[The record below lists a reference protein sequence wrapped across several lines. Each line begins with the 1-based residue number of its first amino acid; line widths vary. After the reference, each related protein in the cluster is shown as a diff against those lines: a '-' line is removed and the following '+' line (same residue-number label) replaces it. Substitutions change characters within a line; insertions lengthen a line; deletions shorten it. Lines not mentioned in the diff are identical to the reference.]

1 MSDHERIERML
12 RADAQDASDPGISLD
27 AAAIARGARRRRL
40 PAQLGVGAAAVV
52 LVAGFGGVAIA
63 GMPGLVGGTGELSA
77 SESVRDDDTS
87 GGAAEPFAS
96 PDGGDEV
103 DGDLGGADGE
113 TVWDVARCGE
123 PLPPV
128 GHSGDDRLRLE
139 LAPLDGSSAR
149 GGELT
154 VTGTLTNVSS
164 ERLELL
170 TATHL
175 VVGLARD
182 GEVIWSTV
190 GMEAAALVPTLDPG
204 ESLEYTGA
212 LELVDCG
219 GTDPEASIRG
229 GSPLAGPGAYEVVA
243 ALDVRQTDD
252 GEPVSDPVVV
262 ISPRASLVLP

>member
-12 RADAQDASDPGISLD
+12 RADAQDASGPAIPLD
-27 AAAIARGARRRRL
+27 TTAIARGARRRRL
-40 PAQLGVGAAAVV
+40 PAQLGVGAAAVA

-63 GMPGLVGGTGELSA
+63 GMPGLVGSFGELSA
-77 SESVRDDDTS
+77 SESVRDDDSS

-96 PDGGDEV
+96 PKGEEEV

-113 TVWDVARCGE
+113 TVWDVLRCGE
-123 PLPPV
+123 PLPPE
-128 GHSGDDRLRLE
+128 GHSGDDRLSLE
-139 LAPLDGSSAR
+139 LAPLDGGAAR
-149 GGELT
+149 NGELT
-154 VTGTLTNVSS
+154 VAGTLTNVSA
-164 ERLELL
+164 ERLELQ
-170 TATHL
+170 TATNL

-182 GEVIWSTV
+182 GVVIWSTV

-204 ESLEYTGA
+204 DSLEYTGM

-229 GSPLAGPGAYEVVA
+229 GSPVVGPGAYEVVA
-243 ALDVRQTDD
+243 ALELRQTDGAD
-252 GEPVSDPVVV
+252 YLTGSVVV

>member
-12 RADAQDASDPGISLD
+12 RADAQDASSPAIRLD
-27 AAAIARGARRRRL
+27 TAAIARGARRRRL
-40 PAQLGVGAAAVV
+40 PAQLGVGAAAVA

-63 GMPGLVGGTGELSA
+63 GMPGIVGSDSSLIASDRGGE
-77 SESVRDDDTS
+77 DTS
-87 GGAAEPFAS
+87 GGEVEPLAS
-96 PDGGDEV
+96 PHAGEELGEGHSDG
-103 DGDLGGADGE
+103 DGE
-113 TVWDVARCGE
+113 TVWDVLRCGE

-128 GHSGDDRLRLE
+128 GHSGDDRLSLE
-139 LAPLDGSSAR
+139 LTPLDGNEVID
-149 GGELT
+149 GELT

-182 GEVIWSTV
+182 GVVIWSTV
-190 GMEAAALVPTLDPG
+190 GMDAAALIPTLDPG
-204 ESLEYTGA
+204 ESLDYTGS

-219 GTDPEASIRG
+219 GTDEEASIRG

-243 ALDVRQTDD
+243 ALDVRQAD
-252 GEPVSDPVVV
+252 GGDPLTGSVVV

>member
-1 MSDHERIERML
+1 MSDHETIERML
-12 RADAQDASDPGISLD
+12 RADAQDASGPAIPLD

-40 PAQLGVGAAAVV
+40 PAQLGVGAAAVA

-63 GMPGLVGGTGELSA
+63 GMPGLIGSDGSLIASDRGG
-77 SESVRDDDTS
+77 DDTS

-96 PDGGDEV
+96 PHAGEELAEGQ
-103 DGDLGGADGE
+103 GDGE
-113 TVWDVARCGE
+113 TVWDVLRCGE

-149 GGELT
+149 DGELT
-154 VTGTLTNVSS
+154 VTGTLTNVSD

-182 GEVIWSTV
+182 GVVVWSTV
-190 GMEAAALVPTLDPG
+190 GMDAAALVPTLDPG
-204 ESLEYTGA
+204 ESVHYTGG

-229 GSPLAGPGAYEVVA
+229 GSPLAEPGAYEVVA
-243 ALDVRQTDD
+243 ALDVRQTAG
-252 GEPVSDPVVV
+252 GEPVSDSVVV